1 MKLNCEI
8 RKPQPPPPP
17 PSQKEVLAEP
27 QPRPAFGATHAEP
40 PVSLHL
46 SPAPTDGPLI
56 TLPLPGRFST
66 SFPWRPL
73 FCPRD
78 EGVQAISTPGY
89 GVTSTP
95 ASPLDPKQPATQ
107 SCRETLNSHQRG
119 QEGRVLRLTGGSFKI
134 YVDRPDLLGD
144 RARGS
149 PPPEGGARQG
159 VPLSV
164 TSPLQV
170 ESEVFLFAVAVAAFH
185 LSLAAPAD
193 LSSEEDIPIVKDE
206 RVLEDDGKFNFEI
219 ETGNGIRMS
228 QGGSPDGV
236 DGAVNHAGQYSYT
249 APDGTLVELKFV
261 ANENGFQPQ
270 SALLPVAPEF
280 PHPIP
285 QFVLDQIAFA
295 ALQDAKESEEEEEE
309 DDD

>member
-46 SPAPTDGPLI
+46 SPTESVS
-56 TLPLPGRFST
+56 ST
-66 SFPWRPL
+66 PAAWVS
-73 FCPRD
+73 